1 LAATRFIDD
10 DDVCVEKGCI
20 LAKGLLGTANSLDL
34 GFNAV
39 KWLLNSDDLDKKG
52 FIEHIVFVKLFIFA
66 DIPEKNGERNDSRLG
81 K

>member
-1 LAATRFIDD
+1 MAAARFVYD
-10 DDVCVEKGCI
+10 DDVCVEKECI

-34 GFNAV
+34 GCNAV

-52 FIEHIVFVKLFIFA
+52 FREHIVFVTLFIFA
-66 DIPEKNGERNDSRLG
+66 DIPEKNGERDDSRLG